1 MNRSRVFGAGAALCV
16 AATVLGGEWIADFKG
31 DMAQKAEAADKAN
44 ASVVTGQDGW
54 LFLATELRH
63 LSLGT
68 FWGDAAKSVSKA
80 TNPNRADPLPAILDF
95 NAQLKKAGIDLL
107 VVPVPGKAAIYPE
120 MIDPGMANSESARL
134 DAADAEFIG
143 VLKQNGVGVLDLAP
157 AFIQYRKDHP
167 DMPLYTKE
175 DTHWSG
181 YGIGLASELVAAEV
195 RKEAWYVGV
204 AQNKFTSQTAPAKVT
219 GDLVQYMSGAK
230 PGPEDVVLTSV
241 KDEKGAPLQSSR
253 QSPLVLLGDSH
264 NLIYSIGGDM
274 LAVSSGFPENLAAK
288 IGFMPDVVGVMGS
301 GATPA
306 RVNLARRADNMAGK
320 KMVIWCFTVRE
331 FTEGSGWAKVP
342 VIKTG
347 Q

>member
-1 MNRSRVFGAGAALCV
+1 MKRSRTYSALAAALV
-16 AATVLGGEWIADFKG
+16 ASAAFGGVRLADFKG
-31 DMAQKAEAADKAN
+31 DLAAKVDAANKAN
-44 ASVVTGQDGW
+44 ASVVAGQDGW
-54 LFLATELRH
+54 LFFVSELRH

-68 FWGDAAKSVSKA
+68 FWGDSAKAVSKA
-80 TNPNRADPLPAILDF
+80 TSPTRADPLPAILDF
-95 NAQLKKAGIDLL
+95 RDQLKKAGIDLL
-107 VVPVPGKAAIYPE
+107 IVPVPAKASIYPE
-120 MIDPGMANSESARL
+120 LIDSGTMNSESSRL

-143 VLKQNGVGVLDLAP
+143 VLKQNSVNVLDLVP
-157 AFIQYRKDHP
+157 PFLQYKKDHP
-167 DMPLYTKE
+167 DQPLYSKE

-181 YGIGLASELVAAEV
+181 YGIGLASDLVAEQV

-204 AQNKFTSQTAPAKVT
+204 PQAKFTTQTAPAKVT
-219 GDLVQYMSGAK
+219 GDLVTFLTGAK

-241 KDEKGAPLQSSR
+241 KDDKGAAVQSWR

-264 NLIYSIGGDM
+264 NLIYSVGGEM

-288 IGFMPDVVGVMGS
+288 IGFAGDVVGVMGS

-306 RVNLARRADNMAGK
+306 RINLARRQDNMAGK
-320 KMVIWCFTVRE
+320 KMVVWCFTVRE

-342 VIKTG
+342 VIKAG